1 MVMDILKI
9 DLEEQL
15 LIMYYIMKHL
25 ILPELQNTKV
35 IKEVFEWLNSSVVY
49 KYFNKKLSATR
60 ALSKILDVPNE
71 FACSVDNSEIMSNQ
85 YLAKNL
91 HKTNFRKFKIFKLG
105 C

>member
-1 MVMDILKI
+1 MVWYMEILKI

-15 LIMYYIMKHL
+15 LIMYYIIKHL
-25 ILPELQNTKV
+25 ILAELQNMKV
-35 IKEVFEWLNSSVVY
+35 IKEVLLY
-49 KYFNKKLSATR
+49 KYFNKKSSATR
-60 ALSKILDVPNE
+60 ALSKILAVPNK
-71 FACSVDNSEIMSNQ
+71 FACSGDNSEIMSNQ